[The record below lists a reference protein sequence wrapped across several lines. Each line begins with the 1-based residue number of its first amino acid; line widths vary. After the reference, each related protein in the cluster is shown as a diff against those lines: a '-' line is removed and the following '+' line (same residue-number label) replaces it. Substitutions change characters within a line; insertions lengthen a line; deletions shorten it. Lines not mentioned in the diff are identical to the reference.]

1 MKKTYFTLIIL
12 VSVTFLLNAQELEK
26 SLLWK
31 VTGNGIDAPSY
42 IFGTFHM
49 LCPDDLV
56 IPEKVEK
63 AMEQSEQLVLELD
76 FDDPQIMLTI
86 QQGMMFRDG
95 TTAKDY
101 LSEEEYKKVSDFFV
115 NKMELPFAALVGI
128 KPFFLSSMTILYF
141 LDCQPVSIEQKL
153 TELAGKQ
160 GIEVVGLETVGE
172 QLGFV
177 DSIPLEDAAE
187 MLLLSIDDE
196 NEMQGMTDELV
207 AKYLEEDL
215 LGLQVIL
222 DRYMEEEYTEINDNL
237 LVNRNRDWIPKIMEI
252 AGTQPSFIAFGA
264 GHLTG
269 EEGVIKL
276 LRKEGYNV
284 EPVY

>member
-1 MKKTYFTLIIL
+1 MKKIYFTLFIL
-12 VSVTFLLNAQELEK
+12 VSATFLLNAQELEK

-31 VTGNGIDAPSY
+31 VSGHGIDAPSY

-49 LCPDDLV
+49 LCPDDLA
-56 IPEKVEK
+56 IPDKVQK

-76 FDDPQIMLTI
+76 FDDPEMLMSV

-95 TTAKDY
+95 TTAMDY
-101 LSEEEYKKVSDFFV
+101 LSGEEYNRVADFFI

-141 LDCQPVSIEQKL
+141 LDCQPVSMEQKL
-153 TELAGKQ
+153 TEMAEEQ
-160 GIEVVGLETVGE
+160 GIEIVGLETVEE

-196 NEMQGMTDELV
+196 NEMQGMTDEMV

-215 LGLQVIL
+215 EGLEDIL

-237 LVNRNRDWIPKIMEI
+237 LANRNHDWISKIINLARE
-252 AGTQPSFIAFGA
+252 QPSFIAFGA

-276 LRKEGYNV
+276 LRQEGYDV
-284 EPVY
+284 EPIY